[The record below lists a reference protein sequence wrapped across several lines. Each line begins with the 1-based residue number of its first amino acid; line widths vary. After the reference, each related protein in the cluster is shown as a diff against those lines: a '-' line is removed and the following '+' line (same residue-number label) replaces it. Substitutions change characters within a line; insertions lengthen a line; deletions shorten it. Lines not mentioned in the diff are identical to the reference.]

1 MKRSDVKS
9 HETFREYISKKN
21 HLIHIEF
28 VLFFLLNIII
38 LYVSFKL
45 LIEFILEIYLIIG
58 IVGTSLV
65 GYSTVQSGETIIE
78 FCSTKWDY
86 NLDKAESLLNSK
98 LYTGVGTIF
107 LLTALLV
114 GYYINYS
121 SLT

>member
-1 MKRSDVKS
+1 MLKD
-9 HETFREYISKKN
+9 
-21 HLIHIEF
+21 
-28 VLFFLLNIII
+28 
-38 LYVSFKL
+38 VSFKL
-45 LIEFILEIYLIIG
+45 LIEFIFEIYLIIG
-58 IVGTSLV
+58 IIGTSLV
-65 GYSTVQSGETIIE
+65 GYSTVQSGESIIE